1 MCRWTVTQGA
11 PVAWFSACPCYR
23 PPSLLLSLVFLALL
37 LLLEPSASSPVS
49 TSWPDSEKNHNAPRG
64 TPPRIFI
71 SHRPPP
77 SSPSPPHA
85 SSARLPRATNVS
97 SSSATVV
104 GRHVRSSY
112 NHLQGDV
119 RRRKLFSFQKFFLR
133 IDKKGKVNG
142 TKTEDDPYS
151 MLEIKSVD
159 VGVVAIRGLSSN
171 FYLAISEKGEL
182 YGARDFGPDCRLIER
197 IEENKYN
204 TYASAKW
211 RNKNKHMF
219 VGLNANGKPM
229 RGKKTRRKN
238 TATHFLPI
246 VVQPR

>member
-11 PVAWFSACPCYR
+11 RVACFSSCRCRA
-23 PPSLLLSLVFLALL
+23 PPSRLLLLLSLIFVLL
-37 LLLEPSASSPVS
+37 LGRSSSAPPHAPPA
-49 TSWPDSEKNHNAPRG
+49 PDSGRQRDEPG
-64 TPPRIFI
+64 G
-71 SHRPPP
+71 
-77 SSPSPPHA
+77 SPPHA
-85 SSARLPRATNVS
+85 AGATAAPASSPRLPRATNVS
-97 SSSATVV
+97 SASATAV

-119 RRRKLFSFQKFFLR
+119 RRRKLFSYQKFFLR

-142 TKTEDDPYS
+142 TKSEDDPYS
-151 MLEIKSVD
+151 ILEIKSVD

-171 FYLAISEKGEL
+171 YYLAINKKGEL

-204 TYASAKW
+204 TYASAEW
-211 RNKNKHMF
+211 RNKKKHMF

>member
-1 MCRWTVTQGA
+1 MCRWAVTQGA
-11 PVAWFSACPCYR
+11 PVAWFSSCPYCR
-23 PPSLLLSLVFLALL
+23 PPSLLLSVTFILL
-37 LLLEPSASSPVS
+37 LLLFGPSSSAPLSTFSSPL
-49 TSWPDSEKNHNAPRG
+49 DSEKNHNAPG
-64 TPPRIFI
+64 PPPHFI
-71 SHRPPP
+71 SHPPP
-77 SSPSPPHA
+77 SSSPAPLHA

-97 SSSATVV
+97 TSSATAV

-119 RRRKLFSFQKFFLR
+119 RRRKLFSYQKFFLR

-142 TKTEDDPYS
+142 TKSEDDPYS
-151 MLEIKSVD
+151 ILEIKSVD

-171 FYLAISEKGEL
+171 YYLAISKKGEL

-204 TYASAKW
+204 TYASAEW
-211 RNKNKHMF
+211 RNKKKHMF

>member
-11 PVAWFSACPCYR
+11 PVAWFSTCPCYR
-23 PPSLLLSLVFLALL
+23 PPSLVLSLTFLL
-37 LLLEPSASSPVS
+37 LLLLLGPSSSAPLS
-49 TSWPDSEKNHNAPRG
+49 ALSSSDSHNAKPRG
-64 TPPRIFI
+64 NPPHAFI
-71 SHRPPP
+71 SRP
-77 SSPSPPHA
+77 SSPSSSPAPLHA

-97 SSSATVV
+97 SSSATVI

-142 TKTEDDPYS
+142 TKSEDDPYS

-171 FYLAISEKGEL
+171 YYLAISKKGEL

-204 TYASAKW
+204 TYASAEW
-211 RNKNKHMF
+211 RNKKKHMF

-246 VVQPR
+246 VVTPR

>member
-1 MCRWTVTQGA
+1 M
-11 PVAWFSACPCYR
+11 
-23 PPSLLLSLVFLALL
+23 
-37 LLLEPSASSPVS
+37 
-49 TSWPDSEKNHNAPRG
+49 
-64 TPPRIFI
+64 
-71 SHRPPP
+71 
-77 SSPSPPHA
+77 
-85 SSARLPRATNVS
+85 
-97 SSSATVV
+97 
-104 GRHVRSSY
+104 RSSY

-119 RRRKLFSFQKFFLR
+119 RRRKLFSYQKFFLR

-142 TKTEDDPYS
+142 TKSEDDPYS
-151 MLEIKSVD
+151 VLEIKSVD

-171 FYLAISEKGEL
+171 YYLAISKKGEL

-204 TYASAKW
+204 TYASAEW
-211 RNKNKHMF
+211 RNKKKHMF
-219 VGLNANGKPM
+219 VGLSANGKPM